1 MIESWDTELI
11 CWIAV
16 LVFATWFGRHD
27 EHGIYRLFKDT
38 HQSNLDDIKRQELED
53 YNLDEYGN

>member
-1 MIESWDTELI
+1 MIESWNTELI

-27 EHGIYRLFKDT
+27 EHGI
-38 HQSNLDDIKRQELED
+38 
-53 YNLDEYGN
+53 